1 MPGDTASDLPPELI
15 QRIDSMHERLGQL
28 DYFVILGLTRAAT
41 RAQVRQAFLTLA
53 PQYHPDKYFGRNLG
67 AYGQKMDRVFAQLS
81 AAHDTLVDD
90 ERRAAYVRG
99 LPPEAPPPPPTPAP
113 APGSDR
119 PAMHAAPP
127 AKATDAAAAA
137 AARARQQAFAAKLA
151 GPNRIGTP
159 MPGRIGTPMPGR
171 AGTPM
176 PGTVPRGPTPARAF
190 EALRRPSS
198 PGMPAVDPQAAV
210 EALKRRYEE
219 SVAQSR
225 GTTQSRGLAQA
236 AQAAA
241 SKTQQQ
247 AEAVAKAKDAEGK
260 QDYADAGTHWAHAFD
275 LLPAGDTA
283 HRASVCFRRGG
294 DLRRAARYGD
304 EAVKLDAHKAN
315 YHLNLA
321 LIYADLGMGVRARG
335 EIERAHTLD
344 PQSAQVKEAIIRIKA
359 MK

>member
-1 MPGDTASDLPPELI
+1 
-15 QRIDSMHERLGQL
+15 
-28 DYFVILGLTRAAT
+28 
-41 RAQVRQAFLTLA
+41 
-53 PQYHPDKYFGRNLG
+53 
-67 AYGQKMDRVFAQLS
+67 
-81 AAHDTLVDD
+81 
-90 ERRAAYVRG
+90 
-99 LPPEAPPPPPTPAP
+99 
-113 APGSDR
+113 
-119 PAMHAAPP
+119 MHAAPSP
-127 AKATDAAAAA
+127 RPTDAATAA

-151 GPNRIGTP
+151 GPKRIGTP
-159 MPGRIGTPMPGR
+159 MPGRIGTPV
-171 AGTPM
+171 
-176 PGTVPRGPTPARAF
+176 PGTALPGAAPRGATPAKAF

-210 EALKRRYEE
+210 EALRRRYEE

-247 AEAVAKAKDAEGK
+247 AEAIAKAKDAEGK

-275 LLPAGDTA
+275 FVPAGDTA
-283 HRASVCFRRGG
+283 HRASICFRRGG

-304 EAVKLDAHKAN
+304 EAVKLDPHKAS

-321 LIYADLGMGVRARG
+321 LVYADLGMGLRARG
-335 EIERAHTLD
+335 EIERAQAID
-344 PQSAQVKEAIIRIKA
+344 PQSTQVKEAILRIKA